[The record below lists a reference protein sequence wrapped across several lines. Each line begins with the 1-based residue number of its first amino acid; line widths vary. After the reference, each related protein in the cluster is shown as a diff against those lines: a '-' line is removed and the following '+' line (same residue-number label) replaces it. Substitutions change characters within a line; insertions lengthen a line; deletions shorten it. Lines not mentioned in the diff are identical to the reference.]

1 MHRLAVLI
9 AVIVLLVVGCSRG
22 DDDDTTSP
30 VRDDTRS
37 AQCQWPMWGHD
48 ATRTFAYP
56 AGCETDLA
64 PGTVGRLQQRWFRQT
79 RDVVTATPA
88 VVDGTI
94 YVGDWSGTFYALGLA
109 DGRERWTYQAPE
121 HENVYSGQ
129 IVGSAAVADIGD
141 ERFVYFPS
149 GKTMYALDASDGTL
163 RWDYELNPG
172 GPDDDPTE
180 IQSSPVV
187 AGGMVIFG
195 FDAHDEPGVRAGIV
209 ALDAATGERRW
220 YFDPDEGQE
229 ASGCVGIWSSPSV
242 DTQRR
247 LVFAGSANCPT
258 SPVGWR
264 DYSEAI
270 FALDLDTGE
279 PRWRF
284 QPRGPSNFDFDFAG
298 APNLF
303 DIDGRAVVGLGGKD
317 GVYYALDRETGDLV
331 WKVEASIP
339 RVQNPNFSTGG
350 FIGPT
355 AVADDIVVGG
365 TAVDGPCPCLH
376 GIDTT
381 AGALAWQQNAAAP
394 TFAASTIV
402 NGVAFAG
409 STTDFTL
416 RALDLASGDVLWS
429 QQMAGGV
436 AGGVAIVEDWVIAV
450 AGIREPGLD
459 PAGTESGVYGF
470 TLGPEGDVTTTL
482 PSTAPT
488 LPPTTLAPP
497 EDSAFRAP
505 AEGAPAEGTTC
516 VATACTLDFTLKDPP
531 PGTSPSIALRLSPDP
546 YRIEVRADDLGQPG
560 AWIRPGGLA
569 AEQGAV
575 AYGVFVSDDSLNG
588 ALLCVLDGAFDCVSE
603 DLPVGATSRYN
614 RVTILAIA
622 DTPVLPSATEGFDR
636 IVSTI
641 ALDQAL
647 ELG

>member
-1 MHRLAVLI
+1 VHRLAVLI
-9 AVIVLLVVGCSRG
+9 AVIVLLVGCSRG
-22 DDDDTTSP
+22 DDDDTTGP
-30 VRDDTRS
+30 VRDNARS
-37 AQCQWPMWGHD
+37 LECQWPMWGHD
-48 ATRTFAYP
+48 AARPFAYP
-56 AGCETDLA
+56 ASCETELA
-64 PGTVGRLQQRWFRQT
+64 PDTVGRLQQRWFHQT
-79 RDVVTATPA
+79 GDVVTATPA
-88 VVDGTI
+88 LVDGTI

-129 IVGSAAVADIGD
+129 IVGSAAVADVGG
-141 ERFVYFPS
+141 ERLVYFPS
-149 GKTMYALDASDGTL
+149 GKTMYALDATDGTL
-163 RWDYELNPG
+163 RWEHELNPA

-187 AGGMVIFG
+187 VDGMVIFG
-195 FDAHDEPGVRAGIV
+195 FDAHDQPGVRAGIV
-209 ALDAATGERRW
+209 ALDAASGEQRW

-229 ASGCVGIWSSPSV
+229 PSGCVGIWSSPSV
-242 DTQRR
+242 DAERR
-247 LVFAGSANCPT
+247 LVFAGSANCTTAPD
-258 SPVGWR
+258 GWR

-270 FALDLDTGE
+270 FAIDLDTGE
-279 PRWRF
+279 PRWHF

-303 DIDGRAVVGLGGKD
+303 AIDGQAVVGLGGKD
-317 GVYYALDRETGDLV
+317 GVYYALDRESGDLV

-339 RVQNPNFSTGG
+339 RVQSPNFSTGG

-355 AVADDIVVGG
+355 AVAGGVVVGG

-376 GIDTT
+376 GIDTAT
-381 AGALAWQQNAAAP
+381 GTLAWQQNAAAP

-416 RALDLASGDVLWS
+416 RALDLGDGNVLWS

-436 AGGVAIVEDWVIAV
+436 AGGVAIVDDWVIAV

-470 TLGPEGDVTTTL
+470 TLGAESDVTTTL
-482 PSTAPT
+482 PLTAET
-488 LPPTTLAPP
+488 LPPTTVAPP
-497 EDSAFRAP
+497 EDPAFRAP
-505 AEGAPAEGTTC
+505 AEGATC
-516 VATACTLDFTLKDPP
+516 VASACTLDFTLKDPP
-531 PGTSPSIALRLSPDP
+531 AGTNPAIALRLSPDP
-546 YRIEVRADDLGQPG
+546 YRVEVRADDLGDPAG
-560 AWIRPGGLA
+560 WIRPGGVA

-603 DLPVGATSRYN
+603 DVPAGASSQYN

-622 DTPVLPSATEGFDR
+622 DTPVLPSPTEGFDR

-641 ALDQAL
+641 ALDEAL
-647 ELG
+647 ELE